1 MSGPDSNFM
10 LNPQYHT
17 HRFSLGDWDNT
28 ARVRCDHDK
37 YCLPQA
43 LEREL
48 QTRHW
53 FAPAFMPYLEH
64 PCILKAGQS
73 IILRLE
79 ANHLVYFLDYTTLLE
94 HKIVN
99 RAVQT
104 LIHGELNIPVP
115 PPMKK
120 AALQLYTD
128 EGYHA
133 LFSNQIAEQVAHLY
147 GMQNRPC
154 MPHRITRL
162 QALIFNTPC
171 EHSALIEFMIGF
183 VSETVI
189 AKELLDAARK
199 TLVSTVFMMLKSH
212 LEDEARHSR
221 CFSEAF
227 NHVWTHLTYEQRAIC
242 ARALVEIIAIFFET
256 DTHWLNASLSTV
268 NLEQAAIQQIVENLQ
283 TPHNYCQ
290 RVRSGARAT
299 FVAMARSGF
308 FDDSENLQLFIG
320 AGFINA

>member
-1 MSGPDSNFM
+1 M
-10 LNPQYHT
+10 
-17 HRFSLGDWDNT
+17 
-28 ARVRCDHDK
+28 
-37 YCLPQA
+37 
-43 LEREL
+43 
-48 QTRHW
+48 
-53 FAPAFMPYLEH
+53 
-64 PCILKAGQS
+64 
-73 IILRLE
+73 
-79 ANHLVYFLDYTTLLE
+79 
-94 HKIVN
+94 
-99 RAVQT
+99 
-104 LIHGELNIPVP
+104 
-115 PPMKK
+115 
-120 AALQLYTD
+120 
-128 EGYHA
+128 
-133 LFSNQIAEQVAHLY
+133 
-147 GMQNRPC
+147 
-154 MPHRITRL
+154 
-162 QALIFNTPC
+162 
-171 EHSALIEFMIGF
+171 
-183 VSETVI
+183 I

-221 CFSEAF
+221 YFSEAF